1 MSGNLFYENVEV
13 EPIGVKVTIPNNDI
27 AKLMYYL
34 SCVITVISYTQDDI
48 LSDYEHYYLLNS
60 NQKKVLFNL
69 VASLNPLIF
78 IKAGVFILD
87 PTLVPN
93 DMINEFYQITDHKI
107 GIKVQNKI
115 MVGGQWI
122 KVQKIMACKP
132 FWLYKYYIFPMENLR
147 KINTREYEAYIP
159 RPKQNIIPRKKTT
172 PPRPN
177 TYRPKPVIKKN
188 GYSSN
193 NKRTGSGGCCQCTI
207 F

>member
-122 KVQKIMACKP
+122 KVQKIMACRS
-132 FWLYKYYIFPMENLR
+132 FWLYKFYIFPMKNLK
-147 KINTREYEAYIP
+147 KINIKEYEEYIP
-159 RPKQNIIPRKKTT
+159 RPKPKNNNLPAPQN
-172 PPRPN
+172 PN
-177 TYRPKPVIKKN
+177 TNKTGSIMIKKRA
-188 GYSSN
+188 SSN
-193 NKRTGSGGCCQCTI
+193 NKREEESICCDRCAI